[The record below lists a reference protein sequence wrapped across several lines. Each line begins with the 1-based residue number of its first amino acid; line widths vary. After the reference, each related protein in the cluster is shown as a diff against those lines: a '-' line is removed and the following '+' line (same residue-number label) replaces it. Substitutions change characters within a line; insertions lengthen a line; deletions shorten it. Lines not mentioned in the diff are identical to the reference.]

1 MAKIGVQCALA
12 RRLSGRHGLFPH
24 PDVELKPRTY
34 SVKRTPIGRSIL
46 TVFCIVWIALLLS
59 RYGPCPIGGDP
70 ELMYKPIKSELKR
83 SLDVGRLPFWSN
95 RFGVGVP
102 LVAESHVAAFYPP
115 NWLLY
120 RLFNVELAYKMAMW
134 LHWLALAVTTFA
146 YARFSGITRAG
157 SALAAI
163 IFSLCGFQAVHIVHE
178 PFNHLMPYLPLC
190 LLLADGFMQTGKI
203 FWLAGLC
210 AGVGHA
216 AYHRAFSNPDVD
228 SRAGPLVRCV
238 ADLECRD
245 ELAAHALA
253 NWRPVRGSGLGSVD
267 RLGPAQTDLGAYR
280 RGWFRAWSSHRGT
293 DAVSAGAL
301 GSICLARGLPRSAS
315 RYRRQVLGALANALR

>member
-1 MAKIGVQCALA
+1 MHNRLNTRITGLPGRSRFRMAKIGVQCALA

-134 LHWLALAVTTFA
+134 LHWLASLS
-146 YARFSGITRAG
+146 RPLPMLDSQGSPGRAQHWPQ
-157 SALAAI
+157 S
-163 IFSLCGFQAVHIVHE
+163 FF
-178 PFNHLMPYLPLC
+178 
-190 LLLADGFMQTGKI
+190 
-203 FWLAGLC
+203 
-210 AGVGHA
+210 
-216 AYHRAFSNPDVD
+216 
-228 SRAGPLVRCV
+228 
-238 ADLECRD
+238 
-245 ELAAHALA
+245 
-253 NWRPVRGSGLGSVD
+253 
-267 RLGPAQTDLGAYR
+267 
-280 RGWFRAWSSHRGT
+280 
-293 DAVSAGAL
+293 
-301 GSICLARGLPRSAS
+301 RSADFRLCISSMS
-315 RYRRQVLGALANALR
+315 RSII